1 MNPWFGVKQ
10 YAVSLENGETLVYGK
25 SSPKGEGSYAYD
37 FEVKDRAGLPAT
49 DTIIVGKENSYD
61 IEGTSVKTGYFI
73 TDANSKGIRTVIFFA
88 EYDRK
93 DATIYIELAG
103 NEKDG
108 KQLSE
113 KLSEALF
120 NMIKSNAPDI
130 SAVKFELQ

>member
-1 MNPWFGVKQ
+1 MAGSHGKPST
-10 YAVSLENGETLVYGK
+10 AVLSARILRIGTKARNLIPDLYHGAIGTMKHKIALQLCSLRRIL
-25 SSPKGEGSYAYD
+25 A
-37 FEVKDRAGLPAT
+37 LIILCAT
-49 DTIIVGKENSYD
+49 KRH
-61 IEGTSVKTGYFI
+61 YFI